1 MGKIKIRIYPDG
13 IIQAETN
20 GIKGKKCTD
29 YKKVISNLTGAK
41 IIEEQYTSEYY
52 NQAGNNELEEIRR
65 IKLNGN

>member
-20 GIKGKKCTD
+20 GIKGKRCTE
-29 YKKVISNLTGAK
+29 YKKIISNLTEAK

-52 NQAGNNELEEIRR
+52 KEVENNEIKEIRR
-65 IKLNGN
+65 VNLNGN

>member
-29 YKKVISNLTGAK
+29 YKKIISNLTGAK

-52 NQAGNNELEEIRR
+52 EEVKNNEVEEIRR
-65 IKLNGN
+65 INLSEN